1 MYYSDRVDK
10 KKKSFLKILLTFQ
23 IKTTTINRCPKEM
36 GQKTKAKRSTTN
48 RQQEDK
54 IMATMVK
61 KLVNA
66 YMNASLVKLMV
77 GFLIVI
83 AIALSVSV
91 NANATPKHNHKTE
104 KRTEYAVTI
113 DVSVKDGLTYVKTSD
128 GYIWTFSES
137 DSDVGDVYRVTF
149 DTMNTK
155 RKSDDRI
162 VSVRYIGYVFN
173 VENS

>member
-1 MYYSDRVDK
+1 
-10 KKKSFLKILLTFQ
+10 
-23 IKTTTINRCPKEM
+23 
-36 GQKTKAKRSTTN
+36 
-48 RQQEDK
+48 
-54 IMATMVK
+54 MATMIK

-66 YMNASLVKLMV
+66 YIQVSLVKLMV
-77 GFLIVI
+77 GFVI
-83 AIALSVSV
+83 AMTIVLSISV
-91 NANATPKHNHKTE
+91 NASATTNHNRKTA

-113 DVSVKDGLTYVKTSD
+113 DVSVKDGLTYIRTSD
-128 GYIWTFSES
+128 NNVWAFRCS

-162 VSVRYIGYVFN
+162 VSVRYIGYVFS